1 MKKVYFGDRYIV
13 IASEP
18 SDTLLNYNYGGVTG
32 DLRNFVEEFVS
43 TETMPDACICL
54 GDEETIWKDF
64 SGLFRNI
71 DAAGGL
77 IKNGNNEY
85 LVIDRRGYIDLPKGK
100 KEQSETNEQNA
111 LREVNEETGVENVR
125 ITSHLVDTYHTY
137 LIGEERVLKC
147 THWYN
152 MEVDGSPVLIPQ
164 TEEDIVVAK
173 WVSKEELKQLSS
185 KTYASLRDVFNN
197 AVEE

>member
-32 DLRNFVEEFVS
+32 DLWDFVEEFVS

-100 KEQSETNEQNA
+100 KEQGETNEQNA

-152 MEVDGSPVLIPQ
+152 MEVDGSPALIPQ

>member
-137 LIGEERVLKC
+137 MIGEERVLKC

-152 MEVDGSPVLIPQ
+152 MEVDGSPALIPQ